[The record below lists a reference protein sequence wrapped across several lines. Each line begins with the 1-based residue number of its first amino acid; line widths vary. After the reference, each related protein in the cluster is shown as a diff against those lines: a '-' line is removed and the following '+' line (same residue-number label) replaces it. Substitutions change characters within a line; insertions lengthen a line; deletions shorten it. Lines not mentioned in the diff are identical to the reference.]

1 MEKMNWNWSEIYNNS
16 ELAKEIGHEV
26 ISSVNKN
33 RVVCTHNGVY
43 HADEVFCTALLLW
56 FISDLKVIRTRKN
69 ETDVFTF
76 DVGGGDFDHHHCDEY
91 RNEGGEGIFA
101 SFGKLWCTVGR
112 TIEGLREEAWKEID
126 DNFVK
131 FIDLTDNTGQMNPVN
146 YFINSTRRNGVDDN
160 SFWAAVAIAKEML
173 MSIIQSGIERS
184 RELDLFKAE
193 VRAAEVRNG
202 ILELSKHYNV
212 GRDIY
217 KNLGINW
224 ILFPDL
230 GGRTVT
236 IQAVGNELLPSEKRG
251 LTASGDII
259 FTHKGGWL
267 GKARSKE
274 VALGLL
280 I

>member
-1 MEKMNWNWSEIYNNS
+1 MNWSEIYSNS

-26 ISSVNKN
+26 ISRVNKN
-33 RVVCTHNGVY
+33 KVVCTHGGVY
-43 HADEVFCTALLLW
+43 HADDVFCTALLKW
-56 FISDLKVIRTRKN
+56 FFGDLKVIRTRKIDEN
-69 ETDVFTF
+69 DVFTF

-91 RNEGGEGIFA
+91 RNEGEGIFA

-112 TIEGLREEAWKEID
+112 TIKGLREEAWKEID

-131 FIDLTDNTGQMNPVN
+131 SIDLTDNTGQMNPVN

-160 SFWAAVAIAKEML
+160 SFWAAVEIAEEML
-173 MSIIQSGIERS
+173 VSIIQSGIERS
-184 RELDLFKAE
+184 RELDLFEIE
-193 VRAAEVRNG
+193 VEAAEIEDG

-217 KNLGINW
+217 KSLGINW

-230 GGRTVT
+230 DGRTIT
-236 IQAVGNELLPSEKRG
+236 IQAVGDELLPSKKRG

-267 GKARSKE
+267 GKTRSKE
-274 VALGLL
+274 AALGLL
-280 I
+280 LK